1 MGNHDNRLSMKMRR
15 KNSQAKHKARL
26 ARKRAAGNPL
36 KAAAA
41 TAKKP
46 AAKKAAKPAAV

>member
-36 KAAAA
+36 KAASA
-41 TAKKP
+41 TGAKKAP
-46 AAKKAAKPAAV
+46 AKKAAAAK